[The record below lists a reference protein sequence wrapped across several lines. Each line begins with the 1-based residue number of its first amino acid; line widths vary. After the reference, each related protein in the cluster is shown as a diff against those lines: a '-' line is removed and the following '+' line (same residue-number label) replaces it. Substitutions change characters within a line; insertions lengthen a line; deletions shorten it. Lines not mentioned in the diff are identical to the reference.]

1 MTVLVWQANSDKWL
15 VFLDVSHLCIP
26 FVFRLHQGP
35 VLLHHLQQHRLLL
48 KEQQLVRRKLNYE
61 KNDQF
66 LGAKILRNK

>member
-1 MTVLVWQANSDKWL
+1 MTGLVWLANSDKWL
-15 VFLDVSHLCIP
+15 VFLDVSLRIP

-66 LGAKILRNK
+66 FFGKILRNN

>member
-1 MTVLVWQANSDKWL
+1 MTVLVWLANSDKWL
-15 VFLDVSHLCIP
+15 VFLYVSLCIP

-48 KEQQLVRRKLNYE
+48 KEQQLVRRRLNYE

-66 LGAKILRNK
+66 LGGKVLRNK